1 LSFDADKEASPR
13 HHPSVTLLTPRRAG
27 ATLNISGGAENDV
40 DARSQPPPGHDLR
53 LNGSAR
59 DARLRLGLLGGFELR
74 SGVRPAPLTPH
85 LERLVAFLA
94 LQGRSV
100 HRAYVA
106 GRLWTDHSEENAHGC
121 LRTSLWRIGRLPRP
135 PVEVTT
141 THVGL
146 APGVTVDARE
156 LESAAERVLYGA
168 RPPVEDVGL
177 LVHAADLL
185 PDWYDDWVEQERERL
200 RQLRLLALDAAG
212 EALIEAERFGEAAL
226 VALTAVAAEPIRES
240 AYRVLIRAHLGEGN
254 VGEAIRQG
262 VVFRTQL
269 RRELGLDPSPRME
282 ELIRG
287 IGAG

>member
-1 LSFDADKEASPR
+1 M
-13 HHPSVTLLTPRRAG
+13 
-27 ATLNISGGAENDV
+27 N
-40 DARSQPPPGHDLR
+40 ARPEPPPGPPR
-53 LNGSAR
+53 QLNGSVWH
-59 DARLRLGLLGGFELR
+59 DGLRLGLLGGFEFR
-74 SGVRPAPLTPH
+74 CAARPTPLTPH

-106 GRLWTDHSEENAHGC
+106 GRLWIDHSEENAQGC
-121 LRTSLWRIGRLPRP
+121 LRTSLWRIGRLPRT
-135 PVEVTT
+135 PVDVTT

-146 APGVTVDARE
+146 AAAVTLDARE
-156 LESAAERVLYGA
+156 LESAAERVLYGTA
-168 RPPVEDVGL
+168 PSAADVDL

-212 EALIEAERFGEAAL
+212 RALIDAGRFGEAAL

-254 VGEAIRQG
+254 VGEALRQG
-262 VVFRTQL
+262 VLFRAQL

-282 ELIRG
+282 ELLRG
-287 IGAG
+287 IAG